1 MSYLWGDLGVVPSES
16 CFSQHGLISLH
27 YAKSGGFYP
36 VGGAS
41 EFALSMV
48 PAVERAGGKVL
59 VRANVESILHNG
71 RKVMGGRVRKGNTS
85 LGCCWIRVLC
95 CIFRCML
102 DFLTQLEIRQYWHS
116 SR

>member
-1 MSYLWGDLGVVPSES
+1 MCYVWGDLGVVPSQS
-16 CFSQHGLISLH
+16 CFNIHGLINMH

-59 VRANVESILHNG
+59 VRANVEAILHNG
-71 RKVMGGRVRKGNTS
+71 RKVMGVRVRKGNTS
-85 LGCCWIRVLC
+85 LG
-95 CIFRCML
+95 RC
-102 DFLTQLEIRQYWHS
+102 
-116 SR
+116 